1 MLALFLTPNAINKTK
16 KNLENTKEAISFV
29 SVFLNV
35 TNAEYDSIQS
45 RKIRNV
51 SNYKLINQ
59 HASWCNDL
67 IDYIMYVLEDECK
80 TLKQDFNIKIKDSL
94 KTRWSKYCLGTKDAS
109 LRVDFSS
116 VVTEFDT
123 LCTKLLGIA
132 READD
137 TGEYSDYSAYSND
150 DDDDDEEDDDDD
162 DDDDNSDED

>member
-1 MLALFLTPNAINKTK
+1 MLALFLTPHVINKTK
-16 KNLENTKEAISFV
+16 KNLENTKEAISFM

-35 TNAEYDSIQS
+35 TNAEYESIQS

-51 SNYKLINQ
+51 SNHKLINQ

-80 TLKQDFNIKIKDSL
+80 TLKQEFNIKLKDSL
-94 KTRWSKYCLGTKDAS
+94 KTRWSKYCLGTRDTS
-109 LRVDFSS
+109 LRADFSPIIS
-116 VVTEFDT
+116 DFEK
-123 LCTKLLGIA
+123 LCTKLLDLA

-150 DDDDDEEDDDDD
+150 DDDDDDDDDSEEDDDDSEE
-162 DDDDNSDED
+162 N